1 MLKHFTLFIML
12 VCTSTFLFAQK
23 QNTKTIQFKVVG
35 NCGQCKTRIENTLKK
50 AGVYKAIWNEETNL
64 LTTSFDSTKLNKS
77 VIQKKLA
84 DVGHE
89 SDGYTVTDSVYNKL
103 PECCQYER
111 TKIETKRV
119 SDTIKTEQHQHNSSI
134 TKSDTTAVVSIK
146 KDSTTKTKTEKLGE
160 VFVESKRF
168 STFTANTV
176 TTNTLTL
183 TAKELTK
190 AACCNLSESFETS
203 PSIDVSYSDAVT
215 GIKQIQLLGLNGNY
229 TQLTT
234 ENVNEIKG
242 LPGAFGLTFIPGP
255 FVESIQVT
263 KGTGSVANGYE
274 SIAGQINIE
283 EKKADSKE
291 KLFFNSYANNLGR
304 LESSLNLS
312 QKISDKFSTA
322 LLLHTNANNTKQD
335 KNNDGF
341 LDLPIGNQINLINR
355 WKFEN
360 KKGFETQFIIK
371 YLKDKRQSGQ
381 VEFNESTDKLT
392 SNKYGIGFNVNQL
405 LFTSK
410 IGYVFPNTKYKSIG
424 LILSGNQYN
433 NNAFYGLNAYLAKQ
447 NSFYANLIFQSI
459 IGSTIH
465 KYRIG
470 LSYTNEN
477 YDETF
482 SVDNFKRKEIALG
495 TFAEYTYTPN
505 EQFTVVAGLRLD
517 KHNEYGLIT
526 TPRLNIKY
534 NATKNTTLRF
544 TIGSGFKTA
553 NIFAENIGYFAS
565 SRLYQILNSSANYGY
580 GLQPEK
586 AWNFGVN
593 ILQKFKLNNRQG
605 TISIDLYRT
614 KFMQQTVVDVDAHP
628 QKILFYNLNG
638 NSYSNSLQAEINYE
652 ILPRFDVRLAYKW
665 LDVQSQYQSQ
675 ILQKPLTAKDK
686 AFINLSYTTK
696 NKWSFDFTT
705 QYIGSK
711 RLPNTGNNPSD
722 KQMDNTS
729 PAYFQLAAQI
739 SKQFNKRLD
748 VYIGGENISN
758 TMQSNLIIDAQHP
771 FSQYF
776 DASIIWGNVNGSVLY
791 AGIRFKITK
800 SE

>member
-1 MLKHFTLFIML
+1 MLICATTL
-12 VCTSTFLFAQK
+12 TFAQK
-23 QNTKTIQFKVVG
+23 QNIKTIKFKVLG
-35 NCGQCKTRIENTLKK
+35 DCGQCKTRIESTLKK

-64 LTTSFDSTKLNKS
+64 LIASFDSTKLNKS
-77 VIQKKLA
+77 IIQKKLA

-89 SDGYTVTDSVYNKL
+89 SEGFTVTDSVYNKL

-111 TKIETKRV
+111 TKIEKKLVADSTK
-119 SDTIKTEQHQHNSSI
+119 TQQHQHNI
-134 TKSDTTAVVSIK
+134 FLPKSDTTTAVPLK
-146 KDSTTKTKTEKLGE
+146 KDSITKTEKLGE
-160 VFVESKRF
+160 IFIESKRF

-176 TTNTLTL
+176 VTNTLTL

-215 GIKQIQLLGLNGNY
+215 GMKQIQLLGLNGNY

-234 ENVNEIKG
+234 ENVSEIKG

-263 KGTGSVANGYE
+263 KGTGSVVNGYE

-283 EKKADSKE
+283 EKKADAKE

-304 LESSLNLS
+304 LESSLTVA
-312 QKISDKFSTA
+312 QKLSDKFSTA
-322 LLLHTNANNTKQD
+322 LLLHANANNTKQD
-335 KNNDGF
+335 KNKDGF
-341 LDLPIGNQINLINR
+341 LDMPVGNQINLINR

-360 KKGFETQFIIK
+360 LKGLETQFIIK
-371 YLKDKRQSGQ
+371 YLQDKRQAGQ
-381 VEFNESTDKLT
+381 TEFNEATDKL
-392 SNKYGIGFNVNQL
+392 SNKKYGLGFNVNQFL
-405 LFTSK
+405 ITSK
-410 IGYVFPNTKYKSIG
+410 IGYVFPKAKYQSIG

-433 NNAFYGLNAYLAKQ
+433 NNAYYGLNAYVAKQ

-465 KYRIG
+465 KYRVG

-477 YDETF
+477 YNETF

-495 TFAEYTYTPN
+495 TFAEYTYTPT
-505 EQFTVVAGLRLD
+505 EQLTVVAGLRLD
-517 KHNEYGLIT
+517 KHNEYGFIS
-526 TPRLNIKY
+526 TPRLNVKY
-534 NATKNTTLRF
+534 AATKNTTLRF
-544 TIGSGFKTA
+544 TLGSGFKTA

-565 SRLYQILNSSANYGY
+565 SRVYKILNPSLNYGY

-586 AWNFGVN
+586 AWNFGIN
-593 ILQKFKLNNRQG
+593 ILQKFKFNNHQG
-605 TISIDLYRT
+605 SLSVDAYHT
-614 KFMQQTVVDVDAHP
+614 KFVQQTIADVDASA
-628 QKILFYNLNG
+628 QKILFYNLTG
-638 NSYSNSLQAEINYE
+638 KSYSNSIQTEINYE
-652 ILPRFDVRLAYKW
+652 LLPRFDIRLAYKW
-665 LDVQSQYQSQ
+665 LNVKSQYQTQ
-675 ILQKPLTAKDK
+675 VLQKPLTAKDR
-686 AFINLSYTTK
+686 AFINLAYTTK

-711 RLPNTGNNPSD
+711 RLPATIGNPAE
-722 KQMDNTS
+722 KQMENYS

-739 SKQFNKRLD
+739 SKQFGKRLD
-748 VYIGGENISN
+748 VYIGGENITN
-758 TMQSNLIIDAQHP
+758 AMQSNLIIDAQNP
-771 FSQYF
+771 FSKYF
-776 DASIIWGNVNGSVLY
+776 DASLVWGNVNGSIYY
-791 AGIRFKITK
+791 AGIRYKINK